1 MKLLTIVKC
10 PRFEFTSSE
19 SEPEDSLEGGYDYEF
34 VSDPPSHEYICLIC
48 TLVAREAQQA
58 SCCGKIFCKECLEKS
73 MRAND
78 NCPHCR
84 EDLNGRYFRDMRAIR
99 SINHLKVYCEN
110 KKGGCKWKGEL
121 RHVESHQVSCRY
133 RHVECPNECTQAVR
147 SMDLPWHLENQCP
160 NREVECDH
168 CKQVGKHAYIS
179 MDHLEDCPDVQIH
192 CPNEG
197 CQEKPKRRHMGAHR
211 QQCPKET
218 ISCEYAKLGCEHV
231 CLREAI
237 VDHNEKQMQDH
248 LQLAMNELTI
258 LRTLLESRTGTP
270 RGHVFKMANFSIL
283 KESKEEWWSPPF
295 YAFSG
300 GYKMC
305 LNIASGGCGAGKGTH
320 ISAYLYLMAGA

>member
-1 MKLLTIVKC
+1 MSLKGCLVTSFISYSLENNKKLVCNTNTSFCDSGEITNHSEMSSI
-10 PRFEFTSSE
+10 EFTSSE
-19 SEPEDSLEGGYDYEF
+19 SEPEESLEGGYDYEF
-34 VSDPPSHEYICLIC
+34 FSDPPSHEYICLIC
-48 TLVAREAQQA
+48 TLVAKEAQQA

-121 RHVESHQVSCRY
+121 CHVESYQVSCRY

-179 MDHLEDCPDVQIH
+179 LDHLEDCPDVQIRF
-192 CPNEG
+192 PNEG
-197 CQEKPKRRHMGAHR
+197 CQEKPKKKAHGSSS
-211 QQCPKET
+211 PAMSKAVST
-218 ISCEYAKLGCEHV
+218 LS
-231 CLREAI
+231 
-237 VDHNEKQMQDH
+237 
-248 LQLAMNELTI
+248 LAVSM
-258 LRTLLESRTGTP
+258 S
-270 RGHVFKMANFSIL
+270 V
-283 KESKEEWWSPPF
+283 
-295 YAFSG
+295 
-300 GYKMC
+300 
-305 LNIASGGCGAGKGTH
+305 
-320 ISAYLYLMAGA
+320 